1 MPPTTTTPLVSKRE
15 LGVVIFVLPARLP
28 PPPPPSHLNASRRWF
43 FHSFDASPTTTSS
56 LAFKREREVVFSFC
70 FDRPPPPPP
79 PSRPNASWRW
89 FLRLFRPPATTTTS
103 LAFKRE
109 PEVVFFRR
117 FDGLPLPPPPSRS
130 NTSRRWFFRRF
141 DGLPPPPPPS
151 RPNTSWRW
159 FLWLFQHVRRHH
171 LPRVQTRAGGGYF
184 RRSNA
189 TPTATSLASKCEPEV
204 VIFRCFDATQDDWEG
219 HEGGGARGDDDLLVI
234 VPWSSHQR
242 DPLLFVRGFSSM
254 ASTKGWCSYHMPPH
268 SIFFSFCSQQYV
280 FRLYTIKI
288 VTTTP

>member
-1 MPPTTTTPLVSKRE
+1 M
-15 LGVVIFVLPARLP
+15 RLP
-28 PPPPPSHLNASRRWF
+28 PPPPPSRSNASGRWF
-43 FHSFDASPTTTSS
+43 FRSVSTVRHHHHLPRVQTRAGGGFFDYS
-56 LAFKREREVVFSFC
+56 
-70 FDRPPPPPP
+70 DRPPPPPP

-109 PEVVFFRR
+109 LEVVFFVVSTVCRYHH
-117 FDGLPLPPPPSRS
+117 LPRVQTRAGGGFFVVSTVCHHHHLPRVQ
-130 NTSRRWFFRRF
+130 TRA
-141 DGLPPPPPPS
+141 GGG
-151 RPNTSWRW
+151 

-171 LPRVQTRAGGGYF
+171 LPCVQTRAGGGYF

-189 TPTATSLASKCEPEV
+189 TPTATSLASKCELEV

-219 HEGGGARGDDDLLVI
+219 HEGGGARGDDDLLVV